1 LIRIILSLTL
11 LFSLSQKAT
20 AIYDVN
26 ENCKKAWML
35 VMDLKIDRAKD
46 LLAEEIDRNPENYY
60 AYYLDQTCD
69 VFRLLINSSD
79 KEYNTFVDNYYKKR
93 EIMDGK
99 DESSPYYLTCYA
111 EMELQVA
118 VFNVMHGSQFSG
130 LKKGYSAYKK
140 VYRNLDK
147 YPAFKPCRMLDGFFN
162 VAIGNLPPFVKWA
175 ISFFGVKVDI
185 NYGFKVLNETY
196 LIQQNI
202 KGINAESALYIILA
216 AKINKTPEMVY
227 RFTKSLDTSI
237 SQTFIHKYFKANI
250 AYSTER
256 NEEALRTMQ
265 QISHNKDEISDIS
278 FCYLM
283 GKILL
288 RKLDTHADYYLLLYL
303 SRLEKKEYLKE
314 MYYNLALFYLING
327 NRQKFLKY
335 KEIVLKTGMDLNERD
350 REALYDARLDY
361 SPDVNLVKAR
371 LSLDGGYLYEF
382 NKAIQSFEANH
393 DKVLA
398 YELEYHL
405 LKARYEAKMK
415 NFKTAIPEFMR
426 VLDMGESQDYYFAS
440 EAALRLGKIYQE
452 MGKKDIAIEYYK
464 KSGKLYKNN
473 YYEYIEDNAAKALKS
488 M

>member
-1 LIRIILSLTL
+1 
-11 LFSLSQKAT
+11 
-20 AIYDVN
+20 VN

-288 RKLDTHADYYLLLYL
+288 RKLDTHADYY
-303 SRLEKKEYLKE
+303 
-314 MYYNLALFYLING
+314 
-327 NRQKFLKY
+327 
-335 KEIVLKTGMDLNERD
+335 
-350 REALYDARLDY
+350 
-361 SPDVNLVKAR
+361 
-371 LSLDGGYLYEF
+371 
-382 NKAIQSFEANH
+382 
-393 DKVLA
+393 
-398 YELEYHL
+398 
-405 LKARYEAKMK
+405 
-415 NFKTAIPEFMR
+415 TAIP
-426 VLDMGESQDYYFAS
+426 
-440 EAALRLGKIYQE
+440 
-452 MGKKDIAIEYYK
+452 
-464 KSGKLYKNN
+464 
-473 YYEYIEDNAAKALKS
+473 
-488 M
+488 